1 MYFDVNICKY
11 MYIYMHTVEGPLICS
26 ANLQH
31 IHLIAPNDRKT
42 TCHATHMNQN

>member
-1 MYFDVNICKY
+1 

-26 ANLQH
+26 ANSQH